1 MAAVVSA
8 VVLTAAGAVAGTAVG
23 APARAAAPGRAMWL
37 WNRADPATVITW
49 ATDHDVREIFTYV
62 EPNVAASGDLTR
74 LKDLKKR
81 ADRAGITLSALGGEP
96 GWVFDI
102 EGARAWQK
110 SALGTKLFARSHVD
124 VEPYALNAWSTDQ
137 PGTVAAFVAL
147 LDALQADDARPLEVD
162 VPFWYDTI
170 PLEGGTLADAV
181 LARVDAVTVMS
192 YRDTATGP
200 NSIMDVGADMLLR
213 GGAAGIPVR
222 LAAETASLPDCPYCT
237 FFEEGQQ
244 RLANTLDDV
253 DVAAAG
259 YPAFAGI
266 AVHHYGSWST
276 LRDSP

>member
-1 MAAVVSA
+1 M
-8 VVLTAAGAVAGTAVG
+8 LTAVTAVAGP

-37 WNRADPATVITW
+37 WNRADPAAVITW
-49 ATDHDVREIFTYV
+49 AKANDVREIFAFV
-62 EPNVAASGDLTR
+62 EPNVASSGDLPR

-81 ADRAGITLSALGGEP
+81 ADRAGIALSALGGEP
-96 GWVFDI
+96 GWVFDVAA
-102 EGARAWQK
+102 ARAWQK

-124 VEPYALNAWSTDQ
+124 VEPYVLNAWSADQ
-137 PGTVAAFVAL
+137 AGTVAAL
-147 LDALQADDARPLEVD
+147 LRLFDDLQADDARPLEVD

-170 PLEGGTLADAV
+170 AAEGGTLADAV

-200 NSIMDVGADMLLR
+200 NSMMDVGSDMLLR

-222 LAAETASLPDCPYCT
+222 LGAETAALPDCPYCT
-237 FFEEGQQ
+237 FAEEGRQQ
-244 RLANTLDDV
+244 LDATLDDV
-253 DVAAAG
+253 DQAAAG

-276 LRDSP
+276 LRDSPGT